1 MNESSCMQGRI
12 GKESV
17 CLITLEAESW
27 GICLL
32 TFGVDI
38 VLFR

>member
-1 MNESSCMQGRI
+1 MHATI
-12 GKESV
+12 GKERV